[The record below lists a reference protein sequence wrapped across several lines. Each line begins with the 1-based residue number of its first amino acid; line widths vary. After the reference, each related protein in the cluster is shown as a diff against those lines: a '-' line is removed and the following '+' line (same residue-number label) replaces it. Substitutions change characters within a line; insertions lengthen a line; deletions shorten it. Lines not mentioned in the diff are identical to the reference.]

1 MILRDITESRRSTQ
15 QTIESERLNALTL
28 LAAGVAHEIGNP
40 LNSLHIHLQ
49 LMERKVRKLPEE
61 SRAEL
66 QESLRV
72 AKEEI
77 TRLDYIVTQFL
88 RAIRPTPLQTQPEK
102 INDLVL
108 ESIEF
113 LSAEIKDR
121 DVIVEHELRPNLPLL
136 EVDRNQIKQ
145 AFYNVIKNSFQAMKS
160 EGILHIKTDM
170 DDNYVSISFTDTGG
184 GIAPEDMSKIFDPYF
199 TTKKR
204 APAWG

>member
-1 MILRDITESRRSTQ
+1 M
-15 QTIESERLNALTL
+15 
-28 LAAGVAHEIGNP
+28 
-40 LNSLHIHLQ
+40 
-49 LMERKVRKLPEE
+49 
-61 SRAEL
+61 
-66 QESLRV
+66 
-72 AKEEI
+72 
-77 TRLDYIVTQFL
+77 
-88 RAIRPTPLQTQPEK
+88 QTQPEK
-102 INDLVL
+102 INGLVL

-184 GIAPEDMSKIFDPYF
+184 GIAPENMSKIFEPYF
-199 TTKKR
+199 TTKKNGLRPGADDR
-204 APAWG
+204 APDRARARR